1 MKKLYNYKARFF
13 NAAKAQIVFIATFI
27 IMAMI
32 TITTVAAKSYEK
44 CDVNKDGT
52 VDVSDAV
59 LYLRYVSKDETLSLQ
74 YVPVDV
80 TGDGETSIA
89 DVVYISL
96 IIAKYDPDN
105 PPQQYDYRTM
115 TTETTTETTSTETTT
130 TMTTPAIPWLHTSEK
145 TTTTVTQ
152 YAGDS
157 DTFFTESVIIDFPK
171 KDDRPVYA
179 YKDTDGTVWFFTIS
193 GNASQYQLILDSTK
207 IEKVD
212 RWNPTEEELAQ
223 YSEKVGN
230 IPDFTDS
237 FPEKTAFK
245 VPNSSRIRAYELV
258 DWDKIDASLIDGTV
272 KYLMS
277 GKSTGETKIATMDF
291 NQNTQVDTS
300 DVVILIRY
308 YVINIGL
315 SDK

>member
-1 MKKLYNYKARFF
+1 
-13 NAAKAQIVFIATFI
+13 
-27 IMAMI
+27 MI
-32 TITTVAAKSYEK
+32 SITTVAAKSYEK
-44 CDVNKDGT
+44 CDINKDGT

-96 IIAKYDPDN
+96 IIAKYDPDD
-105 PPQQYDYRTM
+105 PPQKYDYRTM
-115 TTETTTETTSTETTT
+115 TTETTTETTETTTETTETTT
-130 TMTTPAIPWLHTSEK
+130 TMSTPPIPWLPTSQK

-157 DTFFTESVIIDFPK
+157 DTFFTEVIADFPK
-171 KDDRPVYA
+171 KDDLPVYA
-179 YKDTDGTVWFFTIS
+179 YKDSDGTVWFFTIS
-193 GNASQYQLILDSTK
+193 GDAQYRLLLDPTK
-207 IEKVD
+207 IEKVN
-212 RWNPTEEELAQ
+212 RWTPTEEELSQ
-223 YSEKVGN
+223 YVEKFGN
-230 IPDFTDS
+230 IPDFEDDY
-237 FPEKTAFK
+237 PPKTAFK
-245 VPNSSRIRAYELV
+245 VPNSSKIRAYDLV
-258 DWDKIDASLIDGTV
+258 DWDKIDASLIEGAV

-291 NQNTQVDTS
+291 NQNTKVDTS
-300 DVVILIRY
+300 DVVIMIRY